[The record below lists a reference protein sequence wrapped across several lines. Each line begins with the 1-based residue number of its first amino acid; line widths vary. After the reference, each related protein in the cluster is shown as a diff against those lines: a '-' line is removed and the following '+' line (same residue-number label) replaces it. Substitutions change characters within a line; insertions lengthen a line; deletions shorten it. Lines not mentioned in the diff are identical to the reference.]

1 VRTLRGDIND
11 FWLNLIKRAY
21 NEKLDLNHNGKV
33 TVDVI
38 GEIYDPSHHPD
49 VVNGLKSWDEVL
61 LEFMKKWDKDGD
73 GIVT

>member
-1 VRTLRGDIND
+1 
-11 FWLNLIKRAY
+11 
-21 NEKLDLNHNGKV
+21 
-33 TVDVI
+33 VI